1 MSDAIRDVTGDE
13 ARLLAIQFLGQNLG
27 EMKELDKQIVSS
39 LKPLAGAINPT
50 AMVSS
55 IPVLHAP
62 VQQHPPQQ
70 PVQQFVPPPVALEST
85 PQPVIEQPILA
96 VTVPVEQQT
105 VDSNQLELNFNL
117 SPYTERV
124 FDKIEAIERKLSTIA
139 ETQQDILNILV
150 EFKKKNSTRKS
161 AVVSLA

>member
-27 EMKELDKQIVSS
+27 EMKELDKHIVSS
-39 LKPLAGAINPT
+39 LKPIAPAINPT

-55 IPVLHAP
+55 IPVSHAP
-62 VQQHPPQQ
+62 VQQQPSQQ
-70 PVQQFVPPPVALEST
+70 PVQQFVLPPVAPIPT
-85 PQPVIEQPILA
+85 PQPVIEQPVLA
-96 VTVPVEQQT
+96 VTTSIEQQV
-105 VDSNQLELNFNL
+105 VDPNQLELNFNA

-124 FDKIEAIERKLSTIA
+124 FDKIEAIERKLSNIA
-139 ETQQDILNILV
+139 ETQQDILTILA
-150 EFKKKNSTRKS
+150 EFKKKNSARKS